1 MQVDLSIS
9 VTLPVLP
16 VYLCPTSFHEGFEV
30 ALITDIK
37 KENKYFTP
45 PTLTPDSSYGAAYS
59 TVTQ

>member
-1 MQVDLSIS
+1 MPHIFS
-9 VTLPVLP
+9 
-16 VYLCPTSFHEGFEV
+16 EGFEV